1 IDIMKYFLCIFLLFT
16 LHSISTSAQVKS
28 SKTESIDYN
37 RVYEIVDVQPKFPGG
52 LAAMMAFIQDSI
64 RYPEDAIDNGIEGTA
79 IVQFI
84 VERDGSIT
92 DIQIVRDPGGG
103 LGREAER
110 IIKLMPKW
118 EPGKQRDNPV
128 RVKMSAPVRFRLSR

>member
-1 IDIMKYFLCIFLLFT
+1 MKYFLCIFLLFT

-28 SKTESIDYN
+28 SKTESIDDN

-64 RYPEDAIDNGIEGTA
+64 RYPEEAMDNGIEGTA
-79 IVQFI
+79 VVQFI
-84 VERDGSIT
+84 VERDGSIS

-103 LGREAER
+103 LGREVGR
-110 IIKLMPKW
+110 VIKLMPKW
-118 EPGKQRDNPV
+118 KPGKQRDNAV